1 MYSFLSRELDT
12 SDNQFT
18 KKRWQFNTDT
28 SFSRTIQFNIFRTI
42 ETDITQIYAQKDIM
56 KYTKVLF
63 MLYEYAN
70 YQRTEGEQNQAIRA
84 YEYFMHESNQ
94 KGMYFNGFREFHE
107 SLDYT
112 EIYYNIAFLYHELG
126 NFEKGMHN
134 FAKADE
140 EHSKRNKVEIGQ
152 LLVGMIDKKGTPF
165 WNFSNHLCLNCGG
178 YDSFGKPFSYQALFG
193 KKFEVKEVRLLLD
206 DMPLILK
213 LQFVLSVEEFW
224 NVYSYSYNIMKGLR
238 VNRFLGNLVWI
249 LEAYS
254 KYKLGKEL
262 INFKIVLDELIQKH
276 PRLYQRF
283 NTLLHR
289 TKNLNTNDRLITL
302 NETIDNDQD
311 LLNKKAACF
320 VVAYQ
325 FRNHTAHN
333 LTEEFLLFKDSAY
346 NKRIFCCILW
356 AFFITC
362 NDFKNV

>member
-1 MYSFLSRELDT
+1 MYSFLTREFDT
-12 SDNQFT
+12 TNNQFA
-18 KKRWQFNTDT
+18 KQRWQFNGAT
-28 SFSRTIQFNIFRTI
+28 SFPESIHFNILRTI
-42 ETDITQIYAQKDIM
+42 ETDIKQIYSQKDSM
-56 KYTKVLF
+56 KYKEVLF

-70 YQRTEGEQNQAIRA
+70 YQRTEREQHQAIRA
-84 YEYFMHESNQ
+84 YEYFMHESGQ
-94 KGMYFNGFREFHE
+94 KGMYFNGFREFHD

-112 EIYYNIAFLYHELG
+112 EIFYNLAFLYHELSD
-126 NFEKGMHN
+126 FEKGMHN

-206 DMPLILK
+206 DLPLLLK

-238 VNRFLGNLVWI
+238 INRFLGNLIWI

-254 KYKLGKEL
+254 KYKLGKEV
-262 INFKIVLDELIQKH
+262 INFKRIIHELTQKH
-276 PRLYQRF
+276 PELHQRF
-283 NTLLHR
+283 NLLLNH
-289 TKNLNTNDRLITL
+289 TENSNTNDRLITL
-302 NETIDNDQD
+302 NKIIDNDQD

-333 LTEEFLLFKDSAY
+333 LTEEFLLFKDDAY

-356 AFFITC
+356 VFLIIC
-362 NDFKNV
+362 NDFNNV